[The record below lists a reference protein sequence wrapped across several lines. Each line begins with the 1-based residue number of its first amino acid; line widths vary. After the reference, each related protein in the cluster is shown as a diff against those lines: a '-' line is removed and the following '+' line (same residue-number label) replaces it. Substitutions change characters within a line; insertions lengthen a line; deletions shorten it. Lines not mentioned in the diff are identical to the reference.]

1 MSEKE
6 PLDFQNWVNEKHRN
20 EIDEIGREIDRLYK
34 AGIPQYVA
42 LERYPNHGPIVQV
55 IYAIG
60 GLPNKGKPPP
70 GAA

>member
-6 PLDFQNWVNEKHRN
+6 PLDFERWSQEKRRK
-20 EIDEIGREIDRLYK
+20 EIDEIGRKIDRLYK
-34 AGIPQYVA
+34 AGMPQEEA
-42 LERYPNHGPIVQV
+42 MKRFAAYPHIVQF

-60 GLPNKGKPPP
+60 GLPNNDKPP